1 MMSNS
6 TFYVIIF
13 YLDSIASDM
22 TACSYWQRQE
32 IELVGLICTYNE
44 HDMSFWHIF
53 AVDWY
58 VMLPVIA
65 SALAGSEPHWQQTR
79 ELGSCGKCGS
89 SI

>member
-44 HDMSFWHIF
+44 HDMFFWHIF
-53 AVDWY
+53 AFD
-58 VMLPVIA
+58 
-65 SALAGSEPHWQQTR
+65 
-79 ELGSCGKCGS
+79 
-89 SI
+89 